1 MRCLLALLAFLL
13 IACASSS
20 SQHAKPVAPVK
31 AAPEPAWFRQPT
43 PKEKLRQFCR
53 DLRLKPSKP
62 GQMRM
67 WCGTDIDRATCCVDQ
82 VPGNCVNPPTSSADL
97 AAVGRRRGTLAMT
110 KR

>member
-20 SQHAKPVAPVK
+20 SQQAKPATPVK
-31 AAPEPAWFRQPT
+31 GAPEPGWSRQPT

-53 DLRLKPSKP
+53 NLRLKPSKP

-82 VPGNCVNPPTSSADL
+82 SPGQLRQSPD
-97 AAVGRRRGTLAMT
+97 
-110 KR
+110 K